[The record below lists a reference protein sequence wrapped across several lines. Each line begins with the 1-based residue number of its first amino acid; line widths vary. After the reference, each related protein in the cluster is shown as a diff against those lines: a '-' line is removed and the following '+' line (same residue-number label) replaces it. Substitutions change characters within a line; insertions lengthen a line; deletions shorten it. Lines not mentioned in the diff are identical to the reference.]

1 MTTMRANT
9 VVEQNPITLQT
20 INVDT
25 AIYATAATG
34 SVTIRKGRDYVL
46 EYVVAGVQT
55 ASLHQVILDRF
66 NAGAGDEVVIR
77 RGTSANTGT
86 SIIGVYDGSASG
98 QLLVQL
104 TTNATQLGGEGSAVF
119 NGVAWQ
125 A

>member
-9 VVEQNPITLQT
+9 VVEQNLNTLQT

-25 AIYATAATG
+25 AIYATAAAG
-34 SVTIRKGRDYVL
+34 SVIIRRGRDYME

-55 ASLHQVILDRF
+55 SSLHQVVLDRF
-66 NAGAGDEVVIR
+66 NAAAGDQVTIR

-98 QLLVQL
+98 QLLLQL